1 MIPTKSRWF
10 CWKEDQRQEEH
21 ISFPPLQGTLQ
32 LNLWCNDVSWKK
44 STKIDSKT
52 FCWTFSSVSFE
63 LNHHFVAQSEKN
75 TTSKSLSD
83 LRPTLWFHLT
93 GQAQI
98 REWQNASWD
107 MHFCHPAIRKQIAQR
122 IPELGVEG
130 YKSTQNLKL
139 DSCEANIVGM
149 LGLYSKVV
157 SGIGLNRF
165 KGCCEHWVSHVNHS
179 IGSTWFDH
187 APDPTRLGALR
198 RRSFQ
203 ELSQVKEL
211 GMITH
216 LPRVQQ
222 ATSGKMS
229 LHAFPVSFQ
238 GLSQSH
244 VSCGNTILHQQ
255 HPLQSP
261 TLSHFLTPSPFLVIA
276 YPLVANSLTN
286 TKPAN
291 LPLLRR
297 NTTSICPRASD
308 VCCVSSSDGLSI
320 SSCDTPTPPPGNW
333 GAKKSNFLEMR

>member
-1 MIPTKSRWF
+1 M
-10 CWKEDQRQEEH
+10 
-21 ISFPPLQGTLQ
+21 
-32 LNLWCNDVSWKK
+32 
-44 STKIDSKT
+44 
-52 FCWTFSSVSFE
+52 
-63 LNHHFVAQSEKN
+63 
-75 TTSKSLSD
+75 
-83 LRPTLWFHLT
+83 RPTLWWGCLACTVSSFQVLVWT
-93 GQAQI
+93 DL
-98 REWQNASWD
+98 R
-107 MHFCHPAIRKQIAQR
+107 
-122 IPELGVEG
+122 
-130 YKSTQNLKL
+130 
-139 DSCEANIVGM
+139 
-149 LGLYSKVV
+149 VV
-157 SGIGLNRF
+157 V
-165 KGCCEHWVSHVNHS
+165 EHWVSHVNHS

-187 APDPTRLGALR
+187 APDPTRLGALW

-216 LPRVQQ
+216 LPCVQQ

-238 GLSQSH
+238 RLSQSH

-276 YPLVANSLTN
+276 YPLVANSLTK